1 MEHIDFGKIM
11 TYEKQ
16 DETEAKKE
24 LACAGGVCEII
35 DSVPAT
41 AESK

>member
-1 MEHIDFGKIM
+1 MRNIDFSKII

-24 LACAGGVCEII
+24 LACAGGTCE
-35 DSVPAT
+35 VV
-41 AESK
+41 